1 MSMTSNGGGAQGPAE
16 AAAQPQMNVLGQYIK
31 DLSFENPSAPRP
43 PGQQPSI
50 SVQINVAPRQ
60 LTPTDFEVVLK
71 IEGKADAQGT
81 VLFAFDLS
89 YAGLFRLQNIPQEHV
104 APILMIECPRLL
116 FPFSREII
124 AGATVQGGF
133 PPLLLDP
140 VDFAAMYQQRM
151 AAQAQGEP
159 TAQA

>member
-1 MSMTSNGGGAQGPAE
+1 MSMTNNGGGQGPAE
-16 AAAQPQMNVLGQYIK
+16 APAQPQMNVLGQYIK
-31 DLSFENPSAPRP
+31 DFSFENPNTPR
-43 PGQQPSI
+43 GSSQPSI
-50 SVQINVAPRQ
+50 NIQINVAPRQ
-60 LTPTDFEVVLK
+60 LSETDFEVVLK
-71 IEGKADAQGT
+71 LEGKAEVQGA

-89 YAGLFRLQNIPQEHV
+89 YAGMFRLQNIPQEHL

-124 AGATVQGGF
+124 SNTTVQGGF

-140 VDFAAMYQQRM
+140 VDFATMYQQRM
-151 AAQAQGEP
+151 AAQAQGQP